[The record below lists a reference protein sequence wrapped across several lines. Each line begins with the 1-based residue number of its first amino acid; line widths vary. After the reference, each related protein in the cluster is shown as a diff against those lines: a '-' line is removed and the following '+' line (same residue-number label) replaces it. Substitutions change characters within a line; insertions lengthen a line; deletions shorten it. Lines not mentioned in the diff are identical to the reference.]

1 VIDFAMTLGLG
12 AAAVYAV
19 FAVGVIR
26 SDRRSHGS
34 WISFAGLPSR
44 FMTLPVAV
52 LTEAFGHRLD
62 HRSSSQM
69 AIGVG
74 ATASLI
80 AFVVMLVARSLGA

>member
-1 VIDFAMTLGLG
+1 MDLAASLGLG
-12 AAAVYAV
+12 TAAVYAV
-19 FAVGVIR
+19 FAVAVIR

-34 WISFAGLPSR
+34 WISFAGLASR
-44 FMTLPVAV
+44 FVTMPVAA

-62 HRSSSQM
+62 HRSSWQM

-80 AFVVMLVARSLGA
+80 AFVVMLLARWLGA